1 MMDFN
6 SIKLAAAD
14 MPSAGERGTYTAE
27 FFLADFPQFKS
38 VGTGNSIIPQH
49 MLDMFVDYANSSVL
63 PSRWGS
69 TWRYAAGLY
78 VAHYS
83 AMYLKTYSEG
93 SVTPGIVAAKS
104 QPSGTVKRANM
115 GDTQIEYDNT
125 AVTLGMEKW
134 GEWNAT
140 LYGQQLIA
148 QARFVGLGGT
158 YVI

>member
-1 MMDFN
+1 
-6 SIKLAAAD
+6 
-14 MPSAGERGTYTAE
+14 
-27 FFLADFPQFKS
+27 
-38 VGTGNSIIPQH
+38 
-49 MLDMFVDYANSSVL
+49 
-63 PSRWGS
+63 
-69 TWRYAAGLY
+69 
-78 VAHYS
+78 
-83 AMYLKTYSEG
+83 
-93 SVTPGIVAAKS
+93 
-104 QPSGTVKRANM
+104 M